1 MSSDLEKGFHQ
12 KSISFWPNSV
22 WFTHQYNSWCCWC
35 ACRCHTREAG
45 NDTCEATNETSRHK
59 STSELLICHW
69 PLYRLLTAGCISGC
83 FFQSL
88 LPGVANYFKLCLVGS
103 VCSARLPVWSGSIT
117 CNFIFTKIP
126 LHWDDSIPATMM
138 SRYWPTHST
147 QSRRVYLF
155 QNIRFS
161 AKLQFTSCSYGCR
174 EKQGPRLDS

>member
-12 KSISFWPNSV
+12 KIISFWPNSV

-35 ACRCHTREAG
+35 ACCCHTCETG

-69 PLYRLLTAGCISGC
+69 PLYRPLTAGCISGC

-88 LPGVANYFKLCLVGS
+88 LPGVANYFKLCFVGS

-117 CNFIFTKIP
+117 CNFIITKIH
-126 LHWDDSIPATMM
+126 LHWGWQHSSNDDVTILAYTFH
-138 SRYWPTHST
+138 TIKT
-147 QSRRVYLF
+147 
-155 QNIRFS
+155 
-161 AKLQFTSCSYGCR
+161 
-174 EKQGPRLDS
+174 RLPVSEHTFLC